1 MVVLCVE
8 GYHAQIKISSLQL
21 NSSSVEK
28 MKSLARN
35 EKALSTVVTTL
46 IILVV
51 SVLLAG
57 VVTMY
62 AINITSTR
70 TQQEELRLTKQAIWV
85 YSDGTAFAA
94 LAVDNV
100 GGRDVVID
108 KVQVRGVESSWGGVY
123 FTRRSTALS
132 ASLNCPGASINWSE
146 SFTYATGESPV
157 TFSNDTNDKPLA
169 SGNTIVLYITSPDSL
184 NVNDVG
190 TTIGITVFTENA
202 QYYVECNVKSAEN
215 V

>member
-1 MVVLCVE
+1 
-8 GYHAQIKISSLQL
+8 
-21 NSSSVEK
+21 
-28 MKSLARN
+28 MKRLIN
-35 EKALSTVVTTL
+35 NKKALSTVVTTL

-70 TQQEELRLTKQAIWV
+70 TQQEELRMTKQAIWV
-85 YSDGTAFAA
+85 YASGTAYAGV
-94 LAVDNV
+94 AVDNV

-108 KVQVRGVESSWGGVY
+108 KVTVRGVECDWSSIY
-123 FTRRSTALS
+123 FIRLGS
-132 ASLNCPGASINWSE
+132 AISGSLNCPAETPNWTTFVYTTGANAT
-146 SFTYATGESPV
+146 FTS
-157 TFSNDTNDKPLA
+157 DTTDQPLA
-169 SGNTIVLYITSPDSL
+169 SGDTLLLYIIAPDSV

-202 QYYVECNVKSAEN
+202 QYYVECNVRTNEVA
-215 V
+215 